1 MIDLK
6 REAALQALIVKLIR
20 DGCIESAHDC
30 SEGGLA
36 IALAECTFDTGGIG
50 VSADVTAIG
59 VAGTG
64 EAADSQPALS
74 GVEGLSINATL
85 FGESASRIVISCA
98 SRHLDAVMTAAKDAD
113 VTAREIGRVGG
124 ETIRLSVNGQVA
136 IESNVA

>member
-20 DGCIESAHDC
+20 DGCVESAHDC

-50 VSADVTAIG
+50 VSADVTAVG

-64 EAADSQPALS
+64 EAADGNLP
-74 GVEGLSINATL
+74 
-85 FGESASRIVISCA
+85 
-98 SRHLDAVMTAAKDAD
+98 
-113 VTAREIGRVGG
+113 
-124 ETIRLSVNGQVA
+124 
-136 IESNVA
+136 